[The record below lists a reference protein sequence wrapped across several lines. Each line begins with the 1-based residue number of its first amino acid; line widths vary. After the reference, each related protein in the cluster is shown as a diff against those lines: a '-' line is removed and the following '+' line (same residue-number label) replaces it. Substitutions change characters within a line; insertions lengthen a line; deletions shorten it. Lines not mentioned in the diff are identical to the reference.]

1 MTDKLNPAAAG
12 LCQLGDR
19 HVTRVGYGAMRLR
32 RPAVSGTSWDLD
44 EAVSVLRR
52 AVELGVT
59 HIDTGD
65 FYGPHIANRIIRRVL
80 RPYPE
85 AVCLATKVGIQH
97 SRDGTWLPA
106 ARPEQLQQAVCD
118 NLRNLGLEVLEVV
131 NLHLG
136 GAGDPSCPAAMDC
149 PVEEQFGVL
158 AGLRDKG
165 WIQHLGL
172 SNATVEHM
180 QRARAIVPLACVQNR
195 YNVANRGS
203 ELVLTECEATGVAFV
218 PFFPMRHLTAPALAA
233 LGDSAVHLGASIA
246 QVSLAWLLTH
256 SANILITPTTARL
269 AHLQQNIAAAA
280 IDLPDHIITT
290 LDSVSPP

>member
-1 MTDKLNPAAAG
+1 MCP
-12 LCQLGDR
+12 LGDR
-19 HVTRVGYGAMRLR
+19 HVTRVGYGAMQLGG
-32 RPAVSGTSWDLD
+32 PAVSGTSWDLD

-59 HIDTGD
+59 HIETSD
-65 FYGPHIANRIIRRVL
+65 FYGPHIANQMIRMAL
-80 RPYPE
+80 HPYPE
-85 AVCLATKVGIQH
+85 TLCLATKVGIQH
-97 SRDGTWLPA
+97 SQDGSWLPA

-118 NLRNLGLEVLEVV
+118 NLRNLGVEVLEVV

-136 GAGDPSCPAAMDC
+136 GTGDSCYTAAMDC

-165 WIQHLGL
+165 LIQHLGL

-180 QRARAIVPLACVQNR
+180 RRARAIAPLVCVQNR

-203 ELVLTECEATGVAFV
+203 ELVLAECEATGVAFV

-233 LGDSAVHLGASIA
+233 LGHSAVQLGASIA
-246 QVSLAWLLTH
+246 QVALAWLLTR
-256 SANILITPTTARL
+256 SANIVLTPATARL

-280 IDLPDHIITT
+280 IELPHHIVTT
-290 LDSVSPP
+290 LDSISPA